1 MQIRPGRSPR
11 YTQHLSNLRVRKA
24 LDIMQHY
31 HRPRTI
37 RKVHQRRLEPLPQ
50 LATLRRIAE
59 RGRYRFGELLRFTY
73 LPPAGQIERRIR
85 DDSIEPRPESL
96 CGIEP
101 LERLIRA
108 QKSLLHRILGVLVRH
123 DDRAGHYV
131 CAPLMKTH
139 EPGKTPL
146 VSTLGETDELSLF
159 IRNTYGGV
167 GLLRGWQRRRGD
179 GLPVRYGGRNPSA
192 VVRTPA
198 RECHLRLVNRS
209 HRSARATSPEQQQ
222 QRQSA

>member
-1 MQIRPGRSPR
+1 MVQIRPGRSSR

-59 RGRYRFGELLRFTY
+59 RGRYRFGELLRISY
-73 LPPAGQIERRIR
+73 LPPARQIERRIR
-85 DDSIEPRPESL
+85 DDSIEPCPESL

-101 LERLIRA
+101 VERLIRA
-108 QKSLLHRILGVLVRH
+108 QKSLLHRILGVLVRQ

-131 CAPLMKTH
+131 RAPLMKTH
-139 EPGKTPL
+139 KPGKTPL
-146 VSTLGETDELSLF
+146 VSPLGETDELSLF

-167 GLLRGWQRRRGD
+167 RLLRGWQRLRGG
-179 GLPVRYGGRNPSA
+179 GLPVRYGRIGLTA
-192 VVRTPA
+192 VASTPA
-198 RECHLRLVNRS
+198 RDCHLRLVNRP
-209 HRSARATSPEQQQ
+209 H
-222 QRQSA
+222 